1 MAISW
6 PGSTAP
12 RVLGRP
18 GSSTGWYPVARSTE
32 VRTTPVPVGAAGR
45 AYVVVRL
52 QPGAEVTALSARC
65 PHRLV
70 PLASATVIDGRL
82 RCPSHGW
89 QFNVEGRC
97 VGIPS
102 LGADGTPPPRADL
115 AVPWAVEERDGWVW
129 LAPERTPLSRPPR
142 LGGSTP
148 VPEPVP
154 GPPRPDGPV
163 LGNLDPAL
171 EHGWHPVAP
180 AGELVDGGYVQV
192 RLLGRTWTVHRRD
205 GVVDADPPAWGV
217 AERHG
222 LVWIAPAEPRDELLD
237 VPETDDAHTTAAW
250 LTPAR
255 GTAPAGLLAD
265 AFLDVVHAGRPP
277 AADRQEVPP
286 YEVTPEPGGFRSVH
300 EERSGDP
307 GGSPRRITYRFRAP
321 FQLLLRVEEPDTG
334 AVRTVLRVLQPEDAD
349 STRVHTC
356 LLLRGSGGAAVAP
369 ADVAAET
376 ALQEALIA
384 EDLARTAAM
393 DSAGLPLQLRDE
405 LHVPADRLGVALRRV
420 LADLAADA
428 AVAERTAALQRRLPA

>member
-1 MAISW
+1 MATSR

-52 QPGAEVTALSARC
+52 RPGAEVTALSARC

-70 PLASATVIDGRL
+70 PLATATVVEGRL

-89 QFNVEGRC
+89 QFNAEGRC
-97 VGIPS
+97 VVIPS

-115 AVPWAVEERDGWVW
+115 SVPWAVEERDGWVW
-129 LAPERTPLSRPPR
+129 LAPERTALARPPR
-142 LGGSTP
+142 LGGGTP

-154 GPPRPDGPV
+154 GPPLPDGPV

-171 EHGWHPVAP
+171 EHAWHPVAP
-180 AGELVDGGYVQV
+180 AGELVEGGYVQV
-192 RLLGRTWTVHRRD
+192 RLLGRTWTVHRRN
-205 GVVDADPPAWGV
+205 GVLDADPPAWGV
-217 AERHG
+217 AERLG
-222 LVWIAPAEPRDELLD
+222 LVWIAPAEPRHELLD
-237 VPETDDAHTTAAW
+237 VPEASDPRATAAW

-255 GTAPAGLLAD
+255 GTAPASLLAD
-265 AFLDVVHAGRPP
+265 AFLDVAH
-277 AADRQEVPP
+277 AADQQEVPA
-286 YEVTPEPGGFRSVH
+286 YEVTPEPGGFRAVQ

-307 GGSPRRITYRFRAP
+307 DGGHRRVTYRFRAP
-321 FQLLLRVEEPDTG
+321 FQLLLRVEELETG
-334 AVRTVLRVLQPEDAD
+334 AVRTVLRLLQPEDAD

-356 LLLRGSGGAAVAP
+356 LFLHGTGGAAVAP
-369 ADVAAET
+369 ADVVAGTAVLAA
-376 ALQEALIA
+376 LLA

-405 LHVPADRLGVALRRV
+405 LHVRADRLGVALRRV

-428 AVAERTAALQRRLPA
+428 DGTAALQRRVPA